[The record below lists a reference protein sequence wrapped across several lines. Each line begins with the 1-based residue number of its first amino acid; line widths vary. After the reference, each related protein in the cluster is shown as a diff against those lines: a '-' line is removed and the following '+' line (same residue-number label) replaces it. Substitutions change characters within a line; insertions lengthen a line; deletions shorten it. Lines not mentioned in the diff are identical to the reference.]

1 MSDID
6 HMYLQQQLM
15 KITLKKIASPSRNSN
30 DKEKEKKKQKKQK
43 MEIASLFALHTNAV
57 SLSNHPAR
65 IDFCEKIEIPTK
77 KNTNILT
84 KNSIL
89 ATTKFSHLY

>member
-30 DKEKEKKKQKKQK
+30 DKEKEKKKQKNKK
-43 MEIASLFALHTNAV
+43 WKLHRFLHYTQMQLV
-57 SLSNHPAR
+57 
-65 IDFCEKIEIPTK
+65 FPT
-77 KNTNILT
+77 IQRV
-84 KNSIL
+84 
-89 ATTKFSHLY
+89 

>member
-30 DKEKEKKKQKKQK
+30 DKEKEKKKEKHKNGNCK
-43 MEIASLFALHTNAV
+43 A
-57 SLSNHPAR
+57 
-65 IDFCEKIEIPTK
+65 FCITHKR
-77 KNTNILT
+77 
-84 KNSIL
+84 S
-89 ATTKFSHLY
+89 